1 MDDILHLDSIPGLA
15 NILADD
21 SIDPTSLDE
30 RSILEQDQP
39 PHYTQQED
47 AIDQLGR
54 GSKFSQFFQQDSRQM
69 SQEQVSSQFQHNSAM
84 NSGQQANQ
92 NYKGIF
98 FVN

>member
-30 RSILEQDQP
+30 RSILEQEQP

-54 GSKFSQFFQQDSRQM
+54 GSKFSQFFQQDSRQIP
-69 SQEQVSSQFQHNSAM
+69 QEQVSAQFQHKSAM

-98 FVN
+98 FVI